1 MSLQTDIL
9 GADYSALMQNGVAV
23 SCRSGLPQR
32 TRFVTANRYG
42 ATYQTARIKVFAMDN
57 FSFLVGVT
65 GIDIG
70 DVPYEDALFEAGC
83 DDALV
88 LVVDGELRLDFDRQA
103 KTFEMAV
110 ESAKADIY
118 KAGGRVAYVK
128 RHEKI

>member
-1 MSLQTDIL
+1 
-9 GADYSALMQNGVAV
+9 
-23 SCRSGLPQR
+23 
-32 TRFVTANRYG
+32 
-42 ATYQTARIKVFAMDN
+42 MDN